1 LKNKRLLILKSE
13 YSGENN
19 PTINKKMNYFKK
31 KYLPF
36 NLLLLFLATNGFSQ
50 ARKVTNFDNGWQF
63 IKGEVAGAENP
74 SFDDAQ
80 WRKLNVPHDWS
91 IEGSYDR
98 DNTSGR
104 GGGYLP
110 TGIGWYRKT
119 FEMNTADAKKIC
131 TIEFDGIM
139 ANSEVWIN
147 GKYLGK
153 RPYGYTSFNYDLT
166 PYLNSG
172 KANVIAVRA
181 DNSIQPASRY
191 YTGAGIY
198 RHVRL
203 VSVNPTH
210 FKHWGTFITT
220 PIATTT
226 KGVVNLKV
234 EIENKGIAGNYKLQ
248 IEIVDAKGKV
258 VKTVESQK
266 NIAANTTGLFSQEID
281 ITNPKLWDIENPNLY
296 TATTKLYSGKTL
308 IDNQTIPFGIKKS
321 EFIAETG
328 FWLNGKNLKLKGVC
342 LHHDGGAVG
351 SAVPLGIWKERFK
364 KLKEVG
370 VNAIRTSH
378 NPVAP
383 EFLDLCDQMGFV
395 VMDETFDTWNSAKHN
410 GEKGYNLY
418 FTDWWE
424 QDTRDVILRDR
435 NHPSIVI
442 YSIGNEI
449 HDNLSYPEGYKKY
462 KMQEDL
468 VKQYDDTR
476 PVTMALFRPAN
487 SKVYLSGFAEQMDVV
502 GQNYRENELIAA
514 HEAHPNW
521 KVLGTENTHVIN
533 QWLALRDKP
542 YMAGQ
547 FLWTGY
553 DYLGEADWPETTNN
567 QGLFDRA
574 GNWKQQALQRDSWW
588 STEPVV
594 HIVRKSE
601 NAGAGNW
608 VGNWTPNDFDT
619 YDNAKVQVY
628 SNCEEVELFLNEKSL
643 GSVKKP
649 ADDSPRE
656 WNVTFEEGTIKA
668 IGKNNGKIAAQE
680 AFTSAGKPSKIIL
693 TKSNSTLTNNWDD
706 VSFITATIVDDKG
719 IPCANADNLI
729 KFTIADTGK
738 IIGVDNGNIISHEA
752 YQATERSA
760 YNGKAIA
767 IIKAIQAIGKIEI
780 KASAEGL
787 EEGSI
792 AIEILP
798 EKRN

>member
-1 LKNKRLLILKSE
+1 MKYFNTKQAKELLFTFL
-13 YSGENN
+13 
-19 PTINKKMNYFKK
+19 F
-31 KYLPF
+31 
-36 NLLLLFLATNGFSQ
+36 LFLALTTNVFSQ
-50 ARKVTNFDNGWQF
+50 TRNVINFDSGWQF
-63 IKGEVAGAENP
+63 IKGEVPEAEKP
-74 SFDDAQ
+74 LFDDSQ

-91 IEGSYDR
+91 IEGPYDR

-119 FEMNTADAKKIC
+119 FNMNTADAKKIC

-139 ANSEVWIN
+139 ANSQVWIN
-147 GKYLGK
+147 GKHLGK
-153 RPYGYTSFNYDLT
+153 RPYGYTSFTYDLT
-166 PYLNSG
+166 PYLNFG

-220 PIATTT
+220 PIATTA

-266 NIAANTTGLFSQEID
+266 NISANTTGLFSQEID
-281 ITNPKLWDIENPNLY
+281 IANPKLWDIENPNLY
-296 TATTKLYSGKTL
+296 TAITKLYSGKTL

-321 EFIAETG
+321 EFIAESG

-351 SAVPLGIWKERFK
+351 AAVPLGVWKERFK

-370 VNAIRTSH
+370 VNAIRTAH

-383 EFLDLCDQMGFV
+383 EFLDLCDQMGFL

-449 HDNLSYPEGYKKY
+449 HDDLSYPEGYKKY

-468 VKQYDDTR
+468 VKKYDDTR

-502 GQNYRENELIAA
+502 GQNYRENELVAA

-628 SNCEEVELFLNEKSL
+628 SNCDEVELFLNEKSL

-668 IGKNNGKIAAQE
+668 IGKNNGTIAAQE

-693 TKSNSTLTNNWDD
+693 TKSNPTLTNNWDD

-729 KFTIADTGK
+729 KFTIADSGK

-752 YQATERSA
+752 YQASERQA
-760 YNGKAIA
+760 YNGKTIT
-767 IIKAIQAIGKIEI
+767 IIKAAKNGGKIEI
-780 KASAEGL
+780 KASSEGL
-787 EEGSI
+787 QEGSI
-792 AIEILP
+792 AIDIVP
-798 EKRN
+798 EKN